1 VKGRFQSR
9 LYGEANSLV
18 DEVQVLQLEKE
29 KLETESLALADHA
42 E

>member
-1 VKGRFQSR
+1 VQSR
-9 LYGEANSLV
+9 LPGEANLLV

-29 KLETESLALADHA
+29 KLETESLALADYA